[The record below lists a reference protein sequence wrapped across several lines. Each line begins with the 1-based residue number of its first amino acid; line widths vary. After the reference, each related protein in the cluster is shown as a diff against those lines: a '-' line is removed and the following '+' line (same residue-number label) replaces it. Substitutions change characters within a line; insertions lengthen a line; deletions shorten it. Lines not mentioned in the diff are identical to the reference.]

1 MGAMATVQ
9 SIVTDH
15 IDTREHVI
23 DFGRQTV
30 ITKDTV
36 QIVIDA
42 LVYFRV
48 SDPRLGVFNI
58 QNLPDSVELL
68 TQATLRNIVAK
79 MTLDETFSSRDKINS
94 DLLLAIRPDA
104 ERWGV
109 TVTRVEIFNID
120 PPRDIRAAMEQQIRS
135 ERERRSVVL
144 EADGNRLKVII
155 ESEGRA
161 AQMVLISEG
170 VRTADILKA
179 KGEAKA
185 KMMMADAQATA
196 LSSLRSALKQAKDE
210 TRAVDFLNA
219 IQYLNSLKTIPSKLT
234 TIVMVPV
241 GVADKVGAS
250 TNPNP

>member
-1 MGAMATVQ
+1 MSFGYTGGVQ
-9 SIVTDH
+9 AELLLHTAVQPSELPTPLSFLRTI
-15 IDTREHVI
+15 
-23 DFGRQTV
+23 QV

-94 DLLLAIRPDA
+94 DLLLSIRPDA

-120 PPRDIRAAMEQQIRS
+120 PPRDIRNAMEQQVDF
-135 ERERRSVVL
+135 VVL
-144 EADGNRLKVII
+144 F
-155 ESEGRA
+155 S
-161 AQMVLISEG
+161 
-170 VRTADILKA
+170 
-179 KGEAKA
+179 
-185 KMMMADAQATA
+185 
-196 LSSLRSALKQAKDE
+196 LSDLLR
-210 TRAVDFLNA
+210 
-219 IQYLNSLKTIPSKLT
+219 
-234 TIVMVPV
+234 
-241 GVADKVGAS
+241 
-250 TNPNP
+250 

>member
-1 MGAMATVQ
+1 MSFGYTGGVQ
-9 SIVTDH
+9 AEFFLHTAFQPSELPTPLSFLRTI
-15 IDTREHVI
+15 
-23 DFGRQTV
+23 QV

-94 DLLLAIRPDA
+94 DLLLSIRPDA

-120 PPRDIRAAMEQQIRS
+120 PPRDIRNAMEQQVDF
-135 ERERRSVVL
+135 VVL
-144 EADGNRLKVII
+144 F
-155 ESEGRA
+155 S
-161 AQMVLISEG
+161 
-170 VRTADILKA
+170 
-179 KGEAKA
+179 
-185 KMMMADAQATA
+185 
-196 LSSLRSALKQAKDE
+196 LSDLLR
-210 TRAVDFLNA
+210 
-219 IQYLNSLKTIPSKLT
+219 
-234 TIVMVPV
+234 
-241 GVADKVGAS
+241 
-250 TNPNP
+250 